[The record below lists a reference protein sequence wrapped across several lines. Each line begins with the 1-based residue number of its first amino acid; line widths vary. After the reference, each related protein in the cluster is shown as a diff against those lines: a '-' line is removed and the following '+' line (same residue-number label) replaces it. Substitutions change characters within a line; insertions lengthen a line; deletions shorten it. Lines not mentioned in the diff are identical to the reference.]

1 MPKELDANTT
11 LSHYRI
17 VSKIGE
23 GGMGEV
29 YLAQDTKLDRKV
41 ALKILPAHVAS
52 NRERMERFV
61 REAKSAAALN
71 HPNIAHIYE
80 IGESNDTH
88 YIAMEYVDGETLR
101 EFLVQRTLE
110 IKRAVE
116 FAAQVAAGLA
126 AAHKEGIIHRDIKP
140 ENLVVTKSSQVKIL
154 DFGLA
159 KLIGKEPGAG
169 GIGELTTAHMPSGDA
184 TRAGAILGTV
194 AYMSPEQARAER
206 VDQRT
211 DIFSLGVVLYETVT
225 GERPFRGKSA
235 IDTLHAIINQEPPP
249 ISQLNSQ
256 LPPELA
262 EILGKA
268 LAKETSERYQHA
280 GDFELD
286 LRRFKRALES
296 NSLVSKQAHA
306 VALPEKASR
315 RAIVLWSVIAAL
327 FVVSIAIAAWT
338 GRRFGGTTTP
348 GWSTARTV
356 ATQLTNYGGTE
367 ASGALSPD
375 GKAFVFVSEH
385 GGTPDLWLRQIG
397 GGEPVRLTNDA
408 AEEADPI
415 YSSDGES
422 IYFTGIDA
430 TGSSIW
436 RIGALGGQ
444 ARRVV
449 SNARKPAISP
459 DGRSMA
465 YFALESDGMGDTLV
479 VSALDGSS
487 ARTVT
492 RRFTASNLNGR
503 AAWSPDGSWL
513 AYNRWALFAP
523 FNLFVL
529 EVSTGRERQVTHF
542 SRSGEGIE
550 SQTWLPDN
558 RHLVVSYVPQSTFF
572 QSDLGVLDIKDGSI
586 WRLTFNIAETI
597 GSLSISADGTRL
609 IATAGQQRREVWKV
623 PLGPDPEANGRAAVR
638 VLDSSQD
645 PMWTFV
651 SRDGRTLLFNNAT
664 TGTRNLWTMPLDGKA
679 PPRQMTAIAG
689 DNVMHSS
696 LSPDGSRVAFA
707 SRATGNSD
715 IWTQNIDGSDLRQL
729 TNDEAADAWPVW
741 SPDGE
746 WIVFASLR
754 DGTWETKRVPTAGGA
769 AEKIVDGFFRGDW
782 TPQPTGNG
790 TWLVSSIGSDGL
802 RLIDFERRTVTWE
815 ERLKGG
821 GLSLPMF
828 SPDGRFISVPRQ
840 ESRDRDA
847 IWVYETATG
856 KGHVAV
862 RFPEPFKMYF
872 RACWVEDG
880 KALVVNR
887 YQSISHIVLF
897 DKFWMK
903 EGAP

>member
-1 MPKELDANTT
+1 MT
-11 LSHYRI
+11 LSTGTKLGRYEIR
-17 VSKIGE
+17 SKIGE

-29 YLAQDTKLDRKV
+29 YVARDTQLDRQI
-41 ALKILPAHVAS
+41 ALKILPAELAG
-52 NRERMERFV
+52 NQDRMRRFTQ
-61 REAKSAAALN
+61 EARAAAGLN

-80 IGESNDTH
+80 IGENDGVNF
-88 YIAMEYVDGETLR
+88 IAMECVEGETLR
-101 EFLVQRTLE
+101 HLLARRKLD
-110 IKRAVE
+110 IKRTVE
-116 FAAQVAAGLA
+116 LAAQVASGLS
-126 AAHKEGIIHRDIKP
+126 AAHQAGIVHRDIKP
-140 ENLVVTKSSQVKIL
+140 ENLIVTTSGPIKIL

-159 KLIGKEPGAG
+159 KLVEKQRGAAG
-169 GIGELTTAHMPSGDA
+169 VSELTTAHMQPSGQA
-184 TRAGAILGTV
+184 ETVKGAILGTV
-194 AYMSPEQARAER
+194 AYMSPEQARAEKL
-206 VDQRT
+206 DQRT
-211 DIFSLGVVLYETVT
+211 DIFSLGVVLYEMVT

-235 IDTLHAIINQEPPP
+235 IDTLHAIINVEPPP
-249 ISQLNSQ
+249 VTQLNPQ

-262 EILGKA
+262 DILAKA
-268 LAKETSERYQHA
+268 LAKDPAERYQHA

-296 NSLVSKQAHA
+296 NSLISKQTQAA
-306 VALPEKASR
+306 ASPEKSSR
-315 RAIVLWSVIAAL
+315 RAIVLWSIIAALVVLSIVIAAW
-327 FVVSIAIAAWT
+327 I
-338 GRRFGGTTTP
+338 GRRFGAATTA

-375 GKAFVFVSEH
+375 GKSFVFVSEH

-430 TGSSIW
+430 NGSSIW

-465 YFALESDGMGDTLV
+465 YFALQSDGMGDTLV
-479 VSALDGSS
+479 VSALDGSG

-492 RRFTASNLNGR
+492 SRFTASNLNGR
-503 AAWSPDGSWL
+503 AVWSPDGSWL

-542 SRSGEGIE
+542 NRSGEGIE

-586 WRLTFNIAETI
+586 SRLTFNIAETI

-609 IATAGQQRREVWKV
+609 IATSSQVRREVWKV
-623 PLGPDPEANGRAAVR
+623 PLGQDPEANGRAAVR

-679 PPRQMTAIAG
+679 PPRQITAIGG

-696 LSPDGSRVAFA
+696 LSPDGSRVVFA

-741 SPDGE
+741 SPDGT

-754 DGTWETKRVPTAGGA
+754 NGAWETKRVPTAGGA

-782 TPQPTGNG
+782 APQPTGNG
-790 TWLVSSIGSDGL
+790 TWLISSTGSDGL

-815 ERLKGG
+815 ERLTGG
-821 GLSLPMF
+821 GLSMPMF
-828 SPDGRFISVPRQ
+828 SPDGRFISVPHQ

-862 RFPEPFKMYF
+862 RFAEPFKMYF
-872 RACWVEDG
+872 RACWVDDG

-887 YQSISHIVLF
+887 YQTISHIVLF
-897 DKFWMK
+897 DRFWMK